1 MVLLDGAASAIN
13 CTDEVTSRVAALI
26 ENSLAENSR
35 RAYLS
40 DLREFERWG
49 GTIPSSPELVASYLA
64 AQADRLA
71 VATLIR
77 HVASIS
83 KAHQARGLA
92 TPTQTELVRATL
104 RGIRRTRGVRSEGSP
119 APTPRRPADGA

>member
-1 MVLLDGAASAIN
+1 MSDIALTPHNPLLSRPTMVLLDGAASAIN

-64 AQADRLA
+64 DQADRLA
-71 VATLIR
+71 VATTIR
-77 HVASIS
+77 HGASIS
-83 KAHQARGLA
+83 NEH
-92 TPTQTELVRATL
+92 PTA
-104 RGIRRTRGVRSEGSP
+104 G
-119 APTPRRPADGA
+119 